1 MPAVVSKDPADRVE
15 ELRALIRHH
24 NELYFEKDAPEIPD
38 ADYDALV
45 RELRAL
51 EDEFPDL
58 RTVDSPTQRVG
69 GAATFAPVR
78 HGVPMMSLDNAF
90 DLDELTAW
98 GARLERRLLAIDA
111 DTRVDLVAELKIDGV
126 AISLRYEDGR
136 LVQAATRGDGRVGE
150 DVTANVRV
158 IEAVP
163 ERLPKGAPAVLE
175 VRGEIYMPLEVFE
188 RINKDQADAGMP
200 TYANPRNTAEAARF
214 DTAIDGS

>member
-38 ADYDALV
+38 AGYDALV

-90 DLDELTAW
+90 DLDELTAADDDLPPVREH
-98 GARLERRLLAIDA
+98 GGRQNQSRSAVVDDMDRLGGMHLVNGGELRARKQRVDRSPPVLGDRIAVVLAPVADVKARDLPDRYATPPAEEPVRQGVERRCA
-111 DTRVDLVAELKIDGV
+111 DDLDRHSG
-126 AISLRYEDGR
+126 SLMMMSSS
-136 LVQAATRGDGRVGE
+136 AW
-150 DVTANVRV
+150 
-158 IEAVP
+158 VP
-163 ERLPKGAPAVLE
+163 TMK
-175 VRGEIYMPLEVFE
+175 
-188 RINKDQADAGMP
+188 
-200 TYANPRNTAEAARF
+200 
-214 DTAIDGS
+214 S